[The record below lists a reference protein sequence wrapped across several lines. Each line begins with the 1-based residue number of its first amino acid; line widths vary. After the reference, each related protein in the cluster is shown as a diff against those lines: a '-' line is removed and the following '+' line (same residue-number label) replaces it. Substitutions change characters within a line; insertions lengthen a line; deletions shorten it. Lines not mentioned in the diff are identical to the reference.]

1 MDRYVTRQFKHVPE
15 FGQTHAAGADVQDLL
30 SPVAYVLNIQPARR
44 KDGDVGP
51 VVSHGYLESGRS
63 ICHMLAADPGLA
75 FDNIYT
81 SWAEEHEPRSMLGDE
96 APLCDL
102 LACYLLFG
110 EERITWCQ

>member
-1 MDRYVTRQFKHVPE
+1 
-15 FGQTHAAGADVQDLL
+15 
-30 SPVAYVLNIQPARR
+30 
-44 KDGDVGP
+44 
-51 VVSHGYLESGRS
+51 
-63 ICHMLAADPGLA
+63 MLAADPGLA